1 MHRRRDVL
9 LGLLATPAISRMSL
23 AQEVTQITIFNQYG
37 LPYLPVMVMNTLKLV
52 ETAAQKTGL
61 PNLKVDYRTLGG
73 TSSLVDA
80 LISGHM
86 HFGVAGGTCVVTLW
100 DDRDVHTHVRG

>member
-1 MHRRRDVL
+1 MLRRRDVL
-9 LGLLATPAISRMSL
+9 LGLLATTAISRMSL
-23 AQEVTQITIFNQYG
+23 GQELTQIQIVNQYG

-61 PNLKVDYRTLGG
+61 SNLKVDYRTLGG

-80 LISGHM
+80 LISGQM
-86 HFGVAGGTCVVTLW
+86 HFCVAGAPSISTVWGK
-100 DDRDVHTHVRG
+100 